1 MLNNLLA
8 LFSDLAV
15 QNCFL
20 VGGGALY
27 FCIRTYEPYQ
37 FTNVCIFNHK
47 GWMVCGFNAI

>member
-27 FCIRTYEPYQ
+27 FCICTYEPYQ

-47 GWMVCGFNAI
+47 GWMVCVFNAI